1 MGYKELNERITMK
14 YFEVEKEVLSGD
26 IIVGTCASDGT
37 VESFNCADPLDI
49 TLGFT
54 VHVWNDEESFEDE
67 WYPVKT
73 DTSTSDYPNN
83 EDDVLEQIK
92 KDHPAGEWQN
102 NNW

>member
-1 MGYKELNERITMK
+1 MK
-14 YFEVEKEVLSGD
+14 YFEVEKKVLAGN
-26 IIVGTCASDGT
+26 VMVVACASDGT
-37 VESFNCADPLDI
+37 ALGSYNRANPLEI

-54 VHVWNDEESFEDE
+54 VYTWDDVESFEVK

-102 NNW
+102 TNW

>member
-1 MGYKELNERITMK
+1 MM
-14 YFEVEKEVLSGD
+14 YFEVEKEVLAGD
-26 IIVGTCASDGT
+26 IMTGICASDGT
-37 VESFNCADPLDI
+37 ALESYNRADPLEI

-73 DTSTSDYPNN
+73 DMSTSDYTNN
-83 EDDVLEQIK
+83 EEEVLAQIM

>member
-1 MGYKELNERITMK
+1 MM
-14 YFEVEKEVLSGD
+14 YFEVEKEVLTGD
-26 IIVGTCASDGT
+26 IMVGVCASDGT
-37 VESFNCADPLDI
+37 ELESYNRADPLEI

-73 DTSTSDYPNN
+73 DMSTSDYTNN
-83 EDDVLEQIK
+83 EEEVLAQIM

>member
-1 MGYKELNERITMK
+1 MK
-14 YFEVEKEVLSGD
+14 YFEVEKEVLAGD
-26 IIVGTCASDGT
+26 RLVGACASDGPT
-37 VESFNCADPLDI
+37 LGGFAKVEPMDS

-83 EDDVLEQIK
+83 EDDVLAKIRE
-92 KDHPAGEWQN
+92 DHRAGEWQN